1 MSLTWGQLL
10 QFVISGLMY
19 GSLYAL
25 IALGF
30 NLIHNAT
37 RVVNFAQGEFV
48 TLGALTAL
56 SLAALGWPLPL
67 VLLGSVAIGT
77 VVGWAVERLAI
88 RPVAGSSVI
97 TLIIITIGASVFL
110 RGMVTWIWG
119 SDERPSLRPFWPGP
133 SLALGPAVLQRQY
146 LWILGIVLA
155 TMFLLWLLGEKTLV
169 GKAMRACALNQRSAR
184 IVGID
189 VGRMVLLSWALSAG
203 LGALAGVIIAPV
215 VTPKWNM
222 GVMLGLKG
230 FAAAILG
237 GMGIPAG
244 AVLGGVMLGLLESLG
259 VGLLPDWGS
268 GYKDAIAFAVMLA
281 VLCFKPTGLL
291 GARAETR

>member
-10 QFVISGLMY
+10 QFVLSGLMY

-48 TLGALTAL
+48 TLGALSAL
-56 SLAALGWPLPL
+56 TLAAIGWPLPA
-67 VLLGSVAIGT
+67 VLLGSVAIVT
-77 VVGWAVERLAI
+77 VAGWAVERLAI
-88 RPVAGSSVI
+88 RPVQGSSVI

-110 RGMVTWIWG
+110 RGIITWIWG

-133 SLALGPAVLQRQY
+133 SLELGPAVVQRQY
-146 LWILGIVLA
+146 IWIMGIVLA
-155 TMFLLWLLGEKTLV
+155 TMFLLWLLGERTLV

-244 AVLGGVMLGLLESLG
+244 AVLGGIMLGLLESLA

-268 GYKDAIAFAVMLA
+268 GYKDAIAFTIMLA
-281 VLCFKPTGLL
+281 VLFVKPTGLL
-291 GARAETR
+291 GARAEAR

>member
-10 QFVISGLMY
+10 QFLLSGLMY
-19 GSLYAL
+19 GSLYAV

-48 TLGALTAL
+48 TLGALCSL
-56 SLAALGWPLPL
+56 SLVMIGLPLPVAL
-67 VLLGSVAIGT
+67 VGAVAIVT
-77 VVGWAVERLAI
+77 VTGWATERMAI
-88 RPVAGSSVI
+88 RPVRGASVI

-119 SDERPSLRPFWPGP
+119 SDERPPLRPFWPGP
-133 SLALGPAVLQRQY
+133 SLALGPAMVQRQY
-146 LWILGIVLA
+146 IWILGIVLA
-155 TMFLLWLLGEKTLV
+155 TMFLLWLLGEKTLL
-169 GKAMRACALNQRSAR
+169 GKAMRACAFNQRAAQ

-215 VTPKWNM
+215 VTPKWDM

-244 AVLGGVMLGLLESLG
+244 AVLGGITLGLAESLG

-268 GYKDAIAFAVMLA
+268 GYKDAIAFSIMLA
-281 VLCFKPTGLL
+281 VLFVKPTGLL
-291 GARAETR
+291 GARSEAR

>member
-10 QFVISGLMY
+10 QFVLSGLMY

-48 TLGALTAL
+48 TLGALSAL
-56 SLAALGWPLPL
+56 SLAAIGWPLPA
-67 VLLGSVAIGT
+67 VLLGSIAIVT
-77 VVGWAVERLAI
+77 VVGWAAERLAI

-110 RGMVTWIWG
+110 RGMVTWVWG

-133 SLALGPAVLQRQY
+133 SLELGSAVVQRQY
-146 LWILGIVLA
+146 IWIMGIVLA

-244 AVLGGVMLGLLESLG
+244 AVLGGIMLGLLESLG

-268 GYKDAIAFAVMLA
+268 GYKDAIAFTVMLA
-281 VLCFKPTGLL
+281 VLFVKPTGLL
-291 GARAETR
+291 GARAEAR